1 PRNFIPSY
9 SWGGSS
15 GMVTYKTN
23 KAFET
28 AKAMMG
34 RRKVEFT
41 EADQK
46 IMEAVFEQTAKW
58 RRD

>member
-1 PRNFIPSY
+1 
-9 SWGGSS
+9 
-15 GMVTYKTN
+15 MVTYKTI

-34 RRKVEFT
+34 RRGVEFT
-41 EADQK
+41 QEDQK
-46 IMEAVFEQTAKW
+46 IMEHVFEQTAKW